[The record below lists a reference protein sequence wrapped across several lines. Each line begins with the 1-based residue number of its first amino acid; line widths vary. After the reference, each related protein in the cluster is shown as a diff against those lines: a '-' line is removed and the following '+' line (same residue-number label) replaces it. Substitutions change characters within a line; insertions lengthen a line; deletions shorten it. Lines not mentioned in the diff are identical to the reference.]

1 MTTTS
6 KCMSF
11 TADSVGGEYNH
22 KLVAKEIPYHEH
34 AFCYTWGDAEEQIEP
49 RWQIPMQNNKKYGVG
64 NWPSD
69 SSWNDSSLTCGDE
82 SHNNIQPFI
91 TVTFWKRVS

>member
-1 MTTTS
+1 
-6 KCMSF
+6 MSF

-22 KLVAKEIPYHEH
+22 KLVVKELPYHEH
-34 AFCYTWGDAEEQIEP
+34 AFCYTWDNAEEKTELH
-49 RWQIPMQNNKKYGVG
+49 WQIPMQISKKYEVW

-69 SSWNDSSLTCGDE
+69 SSWNDPYLTCGGE

-91 TVTFWKRVS
+91 TVTFWKRIS